1 MTAAVALRCRVC
13 EDVAPPRPVDTC
25 RRCDGPTD
33 VVYDWA
39 ALRATVSRASLAA
52 GPPSLWRYSALLP
65 LAPANGAAPGWTPL
79 EPAPRLSE
87 ALGIELL
94 LKLETA
100 NPTGSFKDRL
110 AALAA
115 AAAAEYGLSTLCSAS
130 TGNLGVAVAAT
141 GLEAIVLAPADAPR
155 AVAAAQAR
163 GAHVFA
169 VDGSFDDCRRLEL
182 ELAQLFPWGF
192 LAGNLQ
198 PYASEGA
205 RTISFEIAE
214 QLGWELPDA
223 VVCAAAS
230 GGLLAKI
237 AQGFTEAVRAGLADG
252 VPPQLFGAQPDGCSP
267 IARAHADDRP
277 LSRVRPATS
286 VRSLAVGDPAYG
298 DLAIGAAR
306 ASGGDVIA
314 VREEE
319 IEGNAALLADTTGIA
334 ADPSAGVAL
343 GALLAAVRDG
353 SISRGSRVVLVVTG
367 AELPSSAVD
376 VDPIE
381 PHVRALLA
389 RLDLD
394 G

>member
-13 EDVAPPRPVDTC
+13 EEVAPPQPADTC
-25 RRCDGPTD
+25 LRCDGPTD
-33 VVYDWA
+33 IVYDWP
-39 ALRATVSRASLAA
+39 ALRATVSRATLAA
-52 GPPSLWRYSALLP
+52 GPPSLWRYAALLP
-65 LAPANGAAPGWTPL
+65 LGPADVAAPGWTPL
-79 EPAPRLSE
+79 VPAPRLSE

-115 AAAAEYGLSTLCSAS
+115 AAAAEYGLSTLCCAS

-141 GLEAIVLAPADAPR
+141 GFEAIVLAPADAPR
-155 AVAAAQAR
+155 AVAAAAAR

-169 VDGSFDDCRRLEL
+169 VDGTFDDCRRLEL

-198 PYASEGA
+198 PYANEGA

-237 AQGFTEAVRAGLADG
+237 AQGFSEVVRAGLADG
-252 VPPQLFGAQPDGCSP
+252 APPRLFGAQPDGCSP
-267 IARAHADDRP
+267 IARAYADDRP

-298 DLAIGAAR
+298 DLALGAAR
-306 ASGGDVIA
+306 ASGGDVLA

-319 IEGNAALLADTTGIA
+319 IEGNAALLAETTGVD
-334 ADPSAGVAL
+334 ADPAAGVAL
-343 GALLAAVRDG
+343 GALVAAVRDG
-353 SISRGSRVVLVVTG
+353 SIARGSRVVLVVTG
-367 AELPSSAVD
+367 AELPGHSPG
-376 VDPIE
+376 VDPVE
-381 PHVRALLA
+381 PDVRALLA
-389 RLDLD
+389 RFDLD